1 LLLLL
6 VSGSR
11 ELLLRVLRRQ
21 GSKRSFYAV
30 TVQTAKAETAEL
42 NLHAGCSAVERGRKD
57 DALSVRVLEPVGG
70 ARIGALSV
78 GGGGV

>member
-1 LLLLL
+1 
-6 VSGSR
+6 
-11 ELLLRVLRRQ
+11 
-21 GSKRSFYAV
+21 
-30 TVQTAKAETAEL
+30 L

-78 GGGGV
+78 GDGGV